1 MNRLF
6 FIFCLT
12 LTGFTVNSQIELPIS
27 EDGVVKYSFD
37 YNEKNSKFCIS
48 KLFSPANSS
57 ENSIMMQKAAAITS
71 GLSWN
76 EAIKKNFSV
85 FCLLVPQNTKSL
97 QCKDT
102 AVLLP
107 QSISVSANAQ
117 ANKKFKATIGG
128 ESTLLNHIG
137 ITMNCKIYFKSNT
150 EYTVVISD
158 VYMSYGVMEN
168 RQAVSRRIEIG
179 ELYKEY
185 QSSTSKDQ
193 NVEVLLQ
200 LLDGAAK
207 NMANALSKAVHE
219 SVVFLN

>member
-1 MNRLF
+1 MNKIIL
-6 FIFCLT
+6 IVCLT
-12 LTGFTVNSQIELPIS
+12 VSGLTAKSQVELPIS

-37 YNEKNSKFCIS
+37 YNEKNSKFCVS
-48 KLFSPANSS
+48 KLFSSTNFS
-57 ENSIMMQKAAAITS
+57 EYTIMMQKVGVITM

-76 EAIKKNFSV
+76 ESIKKNFSI
-85 FCLLVPQNTKSL
+85 FCLFIPQTAKSL
-97 QCKDT
+97 QCIDT

-107 QSISVSANAQ
+107 HSISISATTIGT
-117 ANKKFKATIGG
+117 KKFKATIGG
-128 ESTLLNHIG
+128 ESTQLNNIS

-158 VYMSYGVMEN
+158 VYMSYSVFEN
-168 RQAVSRRIEIG
+168 RQVVNRRFEIG